1 MNAFVSAFGL
11 VKDAFT
17 SAFGPSNISLPT
29 RIGLLAEYLMN
40 EGSGS
45 LLSNNAAANP
55 ASAKNILY
63 APESAFSKSYY
74 WVSTGVTVTDDY
86 ADAPVTGYRASRLV
100 ASGVTKYI
108 AQSRTV
114 TNGANYTASVWAKSN
129 TGVAQSMRILRN
141 GTLSSDKVLDA
152 TAWTRISENFT
163 ASSASANIGFGSDA
177 AGTALDVSIW
187 GTQLEA
193 GSLTDY
199 VPSEGHLVLVGSP
212 AWSAAGVTFGS
223 GKWGFGPIKP
233 VAQTVGTCH
242 VVMTWPTGSAAG
254 VQGGLLLTETIGIS
268 SNDNSNTYPQVYF
281 SGYSPAYTANLH
293 DGLPHLVTGVYDDVH
308 FYLYI
313 DGVLLMKTASSKGT
327 PTLSTLLMG
336 HYFPGIPAWAFTG
349 TIHYTSVYST
359 AQTANDVA
367 AVRASLASYLA
378 NRVSLTTL
386 STYIAWEG
394 DSIVAT
400 TSPIGYP
407 IVTSTLSPIKQGR
420 TFAVSGSTMADLNS
434 RAASVDA
441 TYVSGANNILFVGD
455 GRNDMSTG
463 LATTFVADLK
473 AYCLARKAVGWK
485 VVVAT
490 VLPSTLLGFNTKRNA
505 ANVLIVADTSFYDA
519 LARFDLDATM
529 GPDAAAS
536 NTTYYSD
543 GTHPTAAGHVILA
556 PIAKAA
562 IESV

>member
-11 VKDAFT
+11 VKGAFT

-45 LLSNNAAANP
+45 WLSNNAAANP
-55 ASAKNILY
+55 APTKNILY

-74 WVSTGVTVTDDY
+74 WGTTGVTVTDDY
-86 ADAPVTGYRASRLV
+86 VAAPTTGYRASRLV
-100 ASGVTKYI
+100 ASGATKYI

-141 GTLSSDKVLDA
+141 GTWSSDKVLDA

-336 HYFPGIPAWAFTG
+336 HYYPGIPAWAFTG

-367 AVRASLASYLA
+367 AVQASLSSYLA
-378 NRVSLTTL
+378 NQVSLTTL

-420 TFAVSGSTMADLNS
+420 TFAVSGSTMTDLNS

-441 TYVSGANNILFVGD
+441 TYVSGAKNILFVGD